1 MADAPQLTHETS
13 GIQVDKEGKATE
25 IKLLSCARPHMRAF
39 HFAWF
44 SFFLAFT
51 MWFSFAPLMAV
62 VRDYI
67 GICDNDT
74 GDGLPEDE
82 PCVCGP
88 KCKSAIGNANIC
100 SVASTIV
107 LRVIAG
113 GWCDSMGP
121 RTSQCI
127 LLGAFTIPVLLGG
140 TVTSGAGLAVI
151 RFFIGAIGA
160 TFVVTQYWT
169 SVMFSK
175 NIVGTANA
183 TSAGW
188 GNLGG
193 GFTQIFMPAVFNMFM
208 SMGVARDQ
216 AWRVSFLVPG
226 TLGVLT
232 AASMWF
238 FSEDCPQGNYR
249 ELSRSGNKS
258 AEQVAALPAFISAA
272 SDLRV
277 WVLVGLYGA
286 CFGTELVM
294 NNVLA
299 LHFYTNFG
307 LSLQAAGT
315 AASLFGLMNL
325 FARSLGGILSDFLST
340 KFALRGRIWAMF
352 ITIFLEGCAMFCFS
366 FCSTLGAGLPCLIWF
381 SSMVQ
386 MAEGAEFAI
395 VPYVGRLKKAL
406 GAVSGMV
413 GAGGN
418 LGAVTWSWCI
428 YKQLDDGFMKF
439 RVHALCVIALALL
452 TPFFHYPEFG
462 SMFFPKTK
470 ETNPDGTRKESAET
484 GMTTSK

>member
-1 MADAPQLTHETS
+1 MGDKADS
-13 GIQVDKEGKATE
+13 GINVDSEGKATE
-25 IKLLSCARPHMRAF
+25 IKLCSFKRPHMRAF

-74 GDGLPEDE
+74 GSGLPDGE
-82 PCVCGP
+82 
-88 KCKSAIGNANIC
+88 KCKCGKKCKGAIGNANIC
-100 SVASTIV
+100 SVASTIFV
-107 LRVIAG
+107 RLVAG
-113 GWCDSMGP
+113 GWCDSLGP

-127 LLGAFTIPVLLGG
+127 LLGVFVIPVLLGG
-140 TVTSGAGLAVI
+140 AVTSGEGLAAI

-175 NIVGTANA
+175 NVVGTANA

-208 SMGVARDQ
+208 AMGVARDT

-226 TLGVLT
+226 ILGLLT
-232 AASMWF
+232 ALSMWF
-238 FSEDCPQGNYR
+238 FSEDCPGGNYR
-249 ELSRSGNKS
+249 TMARSGNKS
-258 AEQVAALPAFISAA
+258 SEQVPALAAFLTAA
-272 SDLRV
+272 KDPRV

-307 LSLQAAGT
+307 LSLQMAGV

-325 FARSLGGILSDFLST
+325 FARSLGGILSDILS
-340 KFALRGRIWAMF
+340 KRFALRGRIWAMF
-352 ITIFLEGCAMFCFS
+352 LTIFFEGIALIVFS
-366 FCSTLGAGLPCLIWF
+366 YQTELAPGLVCLIWF

-395 VPYVGRLKKAL
+395 VPYVGRLKSAL
-406 GAVSGMV
+406 GAVSGLV

-418 LGAVTWSWCI
+418 MGAVTWSWAI
-428 YKQLDDGFMKF
+428 YRQVPNAFWRF
-439 RVHALCVIALALL
+439 RIHGMCVIGLALL
-452 TPFFHYPEFG
+452 TPLFHYPEFG
-462 SMFFPKTK
+462 SMFLPKTK
-470 ETNPDGTRKESAET
+470 DTNPDGTRKAE
-484 GMTTSK
+484 GGDSEITSQA